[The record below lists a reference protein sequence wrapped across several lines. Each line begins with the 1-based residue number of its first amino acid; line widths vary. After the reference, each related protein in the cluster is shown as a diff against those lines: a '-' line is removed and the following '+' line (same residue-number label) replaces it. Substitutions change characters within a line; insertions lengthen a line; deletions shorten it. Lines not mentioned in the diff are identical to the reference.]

1 MVRPKATLDH
11 RHLPPEDQFPH
22 RPPFDKRGARQLAFS
37 ASRPSPAP
45 SSSHRSRHRTR
56 CGTELTLGLRSG
68 NRKSGPTAPVT
79 RGKEHPP
86 ARGCPP
92 SSTKMWKVR
101 PPTIDRLVPATSR
114 TNIRNTRFRARVA
127 EGQLSVP
134 PTQLQSKLAAPL
146 RGGFLMRGGVPSLG
160 GADTLDHR
168 IS

>member
-1 MVRPKATLDH
+1 VDFSWLIDALAG
-11 RHLPPEDQFPH
+11 
-22 RPPFDKRGARQLAFS
+22 DKDDEWS
-37 ASRPSPAP
+37 PSQRSPIGRACA
-45 SSSHRSRHRTR
+45 RSRHRTR
-56 CGTELTLGLRSG
+56 CGTELTGLRSG
-68 NRKSGPTAPVT
+68 NRKSGPIAPVT
-79 RGKEHPP
+79 RRKEHPP